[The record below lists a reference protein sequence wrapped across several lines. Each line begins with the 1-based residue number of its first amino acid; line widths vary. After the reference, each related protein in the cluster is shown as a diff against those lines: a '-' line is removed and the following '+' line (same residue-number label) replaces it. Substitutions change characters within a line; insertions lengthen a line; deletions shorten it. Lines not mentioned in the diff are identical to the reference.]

1 MSKLPTFIDS
11 DLAERALTLD
21 LVVPQEEVR
30 EEDDDEEED
39 KKEDD
44 EEDDEDDDED
54 DDEPAGSDGYSE

>member
-21 LVVPQEEVR
+21 LVVR

-39 KKEDD
+39 KKEDEDDDED
-44 EEDDEDDDED
+44 EEDDD